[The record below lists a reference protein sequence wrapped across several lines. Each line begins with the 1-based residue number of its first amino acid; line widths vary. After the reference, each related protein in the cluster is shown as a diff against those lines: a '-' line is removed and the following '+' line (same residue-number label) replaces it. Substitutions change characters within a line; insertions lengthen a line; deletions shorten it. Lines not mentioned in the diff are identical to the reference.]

1 VAEED
6 EMKKYTIIV
15 VACAV
20 ATLVA
25 GAVMAQDSGGQK
37 SLSSSMNV
45 YVFPEK
51 GQDASTQSQE
61 EAACYG
67 WAVDQTGTDPF
78 DLMKQA
84 QQQQAQTDAAT
95 QQAQHAADGAGARG
109 AVGGAAAGA
118 LIGSLDGNA
127 GRGAA
132 WGAAIGGIAARRR
145 GKQAEAQAT
154 QQVQQQGQQ
163 AQAATAEQ
171 IENFKK
177 AFSVCLEAKNYMVKY

>member
-1 VAEED
+1 
-6 EMKKYTIIV
+6 MKNYVILV
-15 VACAV
+15 CAV
-20 ATLVA
+20 VVMT
-25 GAVMAQDSGGQK
+25 AVPALAQDSGAQK
-37 SLSSSMNV
+37 SLSSTMNV

-51 GQDASTQSQE
+51 GQDASAQSQD

-84 QQQQAQTDAAT
+84 QQQQAQTDAAK
-95 QQAQHAADGAGARG
+95 QQAQHAGDGAGGRG

-132 WGAAIGGIAARRR
+132 WGAAIGGISGRRR
-145 GKQAEAQAT
+145 GAAAEAQAT
-154 QQVQQQGQQ
+154 QQVEQQGQQ
-163 AQAATAEQ
+163 AQAATAQQ

-177 AFSVCLEAKNYMVKY
+177 AFSVCLEAKDYMVKY